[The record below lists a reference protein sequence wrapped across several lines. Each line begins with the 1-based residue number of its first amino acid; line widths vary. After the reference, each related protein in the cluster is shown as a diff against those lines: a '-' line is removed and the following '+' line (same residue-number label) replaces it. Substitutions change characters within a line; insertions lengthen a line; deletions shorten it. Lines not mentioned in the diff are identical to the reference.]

1 MSKRVDELEQQVR
14 ELQEEL
20 ADAEREVLEVSGA
33 NGRVCAAH
41 DETRAAL
48 KRVHQDRDDAWKRVT
63 ALEQQVDARDITI
76 RGLTVERDT
85 AVAAVEAMRIEDMEA
100 GMAS

>member
-14 ELQEEL
+14 DLQEEL

-33 NGRVCAAH
+33 NGRICAAH

-48 KRVHQDRDDAWKRVT
+48 KRVHDDRDDAWKRIT
-63 ALEQQVDARDITI
+63 ALEQQVTDRDVENAVLAEQN
-76 RGLTVERDT
+76 RGLL
-85 AVAAVEAMRIEDMEA
+85 AVLRAMDAPAEEVP
-100 GMAS
+100 S

>member
-14 ELQEEL
+14 DLQAALTE
-20 ADAEREVLEVSGA
+20 AAREIVEVSGA
-33 NGRVCAAH
+33 NGMVCAKL
-41 DETRAAL
+41 DEAEKAL
-48 KRVHQDRDDAWKRVT
+48 ARTHESRDEAWKRVT
-63 ALEQQVDARDITI
+63 ALEQQIAARDITI